1 MAWVLLF
8 TLVCLCVCVCVSCL
22 VVSDSET
29 SWIVAHQAPLPM
41 GLSRQE
47 HWSGLPL
54 PFPFTLLTQEILVP
68 WNFAFCLNTARIPW
82 YFLKKIHVLLFAF
95 SLCACP
101 GQLSAFELTKHFRHW
116 GVNEVPGDVWESGLL
131 GFSWLGWATIWIWF
145 YKEVSPL
152 RTWWFSFSCLN
163 NIAWRMA
170 PWWDKR
176 VRKALC
182 CFPDGSAWFYLMT

>member
-1 MAWVLLF
+1 M
-8 TLVCLCVCVCVSCL
+8 
-22 VVSDSET
+22 SDSFET
-29 SWIVAHQAPLPM
+29 SWTVACQAPLPM

-68 WNFAFCLNTARIPW
+68 WNFAFWLNTTRIPW

-145 YKEVSPL
+145 YKEVIPL